1 MNLENGWI
9 ARNAKRLS
17 GRRLQRWR
25 ISLLLVLLAFA
36 WSGRSTIRA
45 QAFAKRKVLIL
56 NRVGLSHSLSDVLIL
71 EIVAG
76 VERETGRSVEFFSES
91 LDLLAFPNRPSL
103 PETRDWLAK
112 KYDGHSLEVVVAAGS
127 DAIKFVADNSRSL
140 FLGVPIVIC
149 GSTADQV
156 GNSNLD
162 SRFTGTWQQREPG
175 KTFEAALRLFPDT
188 RHVFVVGGTSVFD
201 RVVIAST
208 KEFFSSYQ
216 TKVEFSYLTDMEMKA
231 LLEQLKNLPKNS
243 VVLYTSFFQDSAGN
257 KFLDA
262 SQALPMIASA
272 ANAPV
277 FGMSD
282 TYLGHGIVGGDVM
295 SFQEQGKVTAR
306 IVSELLEGKKV
317 EELPIETLPSTFMFD
332 WNELKR
338 WHLPDS
344 RLPVGSMILFREPT
358 FWERS
363 EKFWAAVFLIIVF
376 LFAAAVYLQ
385 YSRIQLKSAEEG
397 RRELSGML
405 INAEERE
412 RQRVASELHDDFSQR
427 LAILALGLENVEEA
441 MPASLPEVHEHLR
454 VLVRS
459 ASDLGIDL
467 HTLSH
472 RLYSSTLESLGLV
485 PAVGALCKEFTFQQC
500 IGVNF
505 TSDEIPRSVHPD
517 IALCVFR
524 IVQEALR
531 NIKKYSDAGE
541 AEVELRIRRDGLDLS
556 VRDKG
561 RGFDWREIRQNEGL
575 GIRSMEERAR
585 SLGGKFKIHSEP
597 GKGTT
602 VNAWVPL
609 HPESGLAKS

>member
-9 ARNAKRLS
+9 AGNAKRLS
-17 GRRLQRWR
+17 GRGLRRWR
-25 ISLLLVLLAFA
+25 ISLLAVLLACA
-36 WSGRSTIRA
+36 LVCRPTVRA
-45 QAFAKRKVLIL
+45 QVFAKRNVLIL
-56 NRVGLSHSLSDVLIL
+56 NEVGLSHSLTDVLTL
-71 EIVAG
+71 EIVGG
-76 VERETGRSVEFFSES
+76 VERKTGRNVEFFSES
-91 LDLLAFPNRPSL
+91 LDLLAFPDRPSL
-103 PETRDWLAK
+103 PEMRDWLAK
-112 KYDGHSLEVVVAAGS
+112 KYNGHNLEVVVAAGPG
-127 DAIKFVADNSRSL
+127 AIKFVADNSRTL

-149 GSTADQV
+149 GSTADQA
-156 GNSNLD
+156 GYPNLD
-162 SRFTGTWQQREPG
+162 SRFTGTWQKREPG

-208 KEFFSSYQ
+208 KEFFSSAQ
-216 TKVEFSYLTDMEMKA
+216 TKVEFSYLTDMEMKT

-243 VVLYTSFFQDSAGN
+243 IVFYTSFFQDSAGN
-257 KFLDA
+257 RFLNA
-262 SQALPMIASA
+262 TQALPMIASA

-282 TYLGHGIVGGDVM
+282 TYLGHGIVGGDLM
-295 SFQEQGKVTAR
+295 NFREQGKVTAR
-306 IVSELLEGKKV
+306 IVSELLEGKKA
-317 EELPIETLPSTFMFD
+317 EELPIETLPTMFMFD

-338 WHLPDS
+338 WHVSES
-344 RLPVGSMILFREPT
+344 RLPVGSMILFREPSV
-358 FWERS
+358 WERT
-363 EKFWAAVFLIIVF
+363 KQFWAAAFLMIVF
-376 LFAAAVYLQ
+376 LSASAAYLQ
-385 YSRIQLKSAEEG
+385 YSRKQLKLAEEG
-397 RRELSGML
+397 RRQLSGML
-405 INAEERE
+405 INAEEHE

-441 MPASLPEVHEHLR
+441 TPASLPEVHEHLR
-454 VLVRS
+454 ALVRS

-472 RLYSSTLESLGLV
+472 RLHSSTLESLGLV
-485 PAVGALCKEFTFQQC
+485 PAGGALCKEFTLQQG

-517 IALCVFR
+517 AALCVFR

-531 NIKKYSDAGE
+531 NVKKYADAGE
-541 AEVELRIRRDGLDLS
+541 AEVELRMTADGLDVT

-585 SLGGKFKIHSEP
+585 SLGGKFTVHSEP
-597 GKGTT
+597 DKGTT
-602 VNAWVPL
+602 VYAWVPL
-609 HPESGLAKS
+609 NPESGLAKS